1 MGALKHRIFSGPKVL
16 FCRLNN
22 TCNLNCLFCV
32 HHGTTAR
39 VPTKETRLKME
50 TLDRVFDD
58 CRKLNVGHI
67 CFSAKG
73 EPTLH
78 PDFESIVHN
87 ATAKGLAV
95 TLVTNGLF
103 PSKLLKTVCRIHA
116 VKFSLSATNAKD
128 FFRIH
133 QPQDPSDFD
142 TVINN
147 IRLLGRAKSRKSR
160 TSLNFV
166 LHALNYHSLPAVIDL
181 ARRVNIDELRI
192 KCEHVE
198 HRASP
203 LALTQ
208 PLTKKAEKLLLAAYR
223 KGHLRRVKNNL
234 LAHYAETGKFLPAVA
249 DCRKLIQTK
258 LVFLHSF
265 ASKLA
270 LYVKLLTSF
279 VLRPCHMGW
288 FVTFLTEGGDV
299 TACCSTQ
306 KSVKIGNIHDKGL
319 AKLWMSTRYRRVRLK
334 AVSGFFQKKMYD
346 QLCRGRF
353 LLRENATLQSLRLLC
368 QRDASRNGCRV
379 FDLEA
384 AQLKSLH

>member
-1 MGALKHRIFSGPKVL
+1 MPDTLYNDALRLMGALKHRIFSGPKIL
-16 FCRLNN
+16 FCHLNN

-32 HHGTTAR
+32 HHGTAAR
-39 VPTKETRLKME
+39 VPAKETRLE
-50 TLDRVFDD
+50 TDTLDRVFDD

-87 ATAKGLAV
+87 AATKGLAV

-103 PSKLLKTVCRIHA
+103 PPKLLKTLCRIHA

-147 IRLLGRAKSRKSR
+147 IRLLGRAKSRKAR

-249 DCRKLIQTK
+249 DCRKPG
-258 LVFLHSF
+258 
-265 ASKLA
+265 
-270 LYVKLLTSF
+270 
-279 VLRPCHMGW
+279 PCHMGW

-319 AKLWMSTRYRRVRLK
+319 AKLWMSTRYHRVRLK
-334 AVSGFFQKKMYD
+334 AASGFFQKKMYD
-346 QLCRGRF
+346 QLCRGCF
-353 LLRENATLQSLRLLC
+353 LLQENATLQSLRLLC
-368 QRDASRNGCRV
+368 QRDASRNRCRV